1 MRHNWIWKAVFG
13 LSLTAPLFAQ
23 PYTISSPTAEY
34 LANTTLIPVT
44 GSNLSSVPTLT
55 GGGRT
60 ITFSPAM
67 MVFTHWSVWG
77 APPDTESST
86 PLVLASTI
94 TNQTSETLTISASAN
109 TVGFEI
115 EPSNACSPMPACSS
129 GPSTPFTFTV
139 TFLNGTTTLGT
150 VTRSI
155 FYNAARLIAVS
166 SSTPITTVQISVPAA
181 AGGFALAQFRFG
193 TTLIGAPPASGI
205 PTLGAPALSA
215 LALLLLAAGAL
226 QARSQQVKI

>member
-1 MRHNWIWKAVFG
+1 MLAI
-13 LSLTAPLFAQ
+13 SLTAPLFAQ

-44 GSNLSSVPTLT
+44 GANLSSVPTLT

-60 ITFSPAM
+60 IAFSPAM
-67 MVFTHWSVWG
+67 MVFAAWSPWG

-86 PLVLASTI
+86 PRVLATTI
-94 TNQTSETLTISASAN
+94 TNQTAETLTISPPAT

-115 EPSNACSPMPACSS
+115 EPSNFCSPLPACSS

-139 TFLNGTTTLGT
+139 AFLNGSTTLGT

-155 FYNAARLIAVS
+155 FYNAARLIAFS

-193 TTLIGAPPASGI
+193 TILIGAPPASGI
-205 PTLGAPALSA
+205 PTLGPPALSA

-226 QARSQQVKI
+226 LSRAQPIAD

>member
-1 MRHNWIWKAVFG
+1 MRHNWIGKAVFG

-23 PYTISSPTAEY
+23 PYTISSPTTEY

-60 ITFSPAM
+60 IGFSPAM
-67 MVFTHWSVWG
+67 TVFTAWSVWG
-77 APPDTESST
+77 APPDTESTT
-86 PLVLASTI
+86 PRVVASAP
-94 TNQTSETLTISASAN
+94 NQSAETLTISPPAA

-115 EPSNACSPMPACSS
+115 EPSNFCAPTPSCTS
-129 GPSTPFTFTV
+129 GPATPFTFTV

-155 FYNAARLIAVS
+155 FYNAARLIAFS
-166 SSTPITTVQISVPAA
+166 SATPITTVQISVPTA

-205 PTLGAPALSA
+205 PTLGSPALSA
-215 LALLLLAAGAL
+215 LGALLLAAGAL
-226 QARSQQVKI
+226 LARAEPTAI